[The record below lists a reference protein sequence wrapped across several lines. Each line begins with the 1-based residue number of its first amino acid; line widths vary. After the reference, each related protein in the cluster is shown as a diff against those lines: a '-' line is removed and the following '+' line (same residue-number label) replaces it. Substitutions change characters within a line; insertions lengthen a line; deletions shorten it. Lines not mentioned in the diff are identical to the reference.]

1 MDQTEPLGPQPAL
14 LDSPKTRLAKEIT
27 DPTLL
32 VLPLVATAFCILR
45 FLNLIAHEP
54 YWVYVAVVAGAAC
67 VRLAVAAF
75 WPVPEG
81 TRQRVANI
89 GVSLGVI
96 AMVAYCTGW
105 GPILSI
111 GFIFGAAT
119 ALEMFG
125 SPATRPCLVLT
136 ATFMLLGQI
145 AIIVHLAPSLIR
157 QPVVEGVAVLGLLG
171 ALLVIELLGRATASQ
186 ERLAEQLRRSER
198 RFAALVNRSS
208 DIVLVVSPDG
218 FIQFASPA
226 FEAILGYPIELAQ
239 NVHGGELIHPDD
251 SVAVRLALEAAESS
265 GSTIH
270 QEFRLRRSDGGFLWF
285 EAALTNLTA
294 DPDVGGI
301 VANMRDITR
310 RKDAEDRLAHA
321 ALHDYLTGLPN
332 RSLIHNRIEQ
342 MQARAKRQR
351 TPTAVLF
358 IDLDD
363 FKDVNDT
370 LGHEAGDQLLAGV
383 AARLST
389 ALREGD
395 TVGRL
400 GGDEFIVLVE
410 DASLIS
416 GEMVAERIRSILA
429 MPFQIEAFTV
439 PLHIT
444 ASIGIAEGERA
455 TPGDLLRDADIA
467 LYRAK
472 AEGKDRWVTF
482 VDSMHQAVTSHRDL
496 EIDLK
501 RALEEG
507 QFFLVYQPTIDLMS
521 GMFNGVEALLRWQH
535 PKRGVVGPNDFIV
548 ALERTGLIVP
558 VGEWVLREACEQSVK
573 WNREGYEMSV
583 SVNVSAVQLE
593 RDRVIDDVHRVLEA
607 TGIDPSS
614 LILELTESA
623 LMQDVDATLTRLKLL
638 KALGVRLAID
648 DFGTGYSSLSHLRQL
663 PIDVLKID
671 QSFVSGM
678 ADSTESAAIVHT
690 LIQLGKV
697 LGLTTVAEG
706 VESNEQ
712 REFLKAEGV
721 NIGQGYLFSKPLG
734 VSEVEEL
741 FRVRF
746 VKSRPAGILS

>member
-1 MDQTEPLGPQPAL
+1 
-14 LDSPKTRLAKEIT
+14 
-27 DPTLL
+27 
-32 VLPLVATAFCILR
+32 
-45 FLNLIAHEP
+45 
-54 YWVYVAVVAGAAC
+54 
-67 VRLAVAAF
+67 
-75 WPVPEG
+75 
-81 TRQRVANI
+81 
-89 GVSLGVI
+89 
-96 AMVAYCTGW
+96 
-105 GPILSI
+105 
-111 GFIFGAAT
+111 
-119 ALEMFG
+119 
-125 SPATRPCLVLT
+125 
-136 ATFMLLGQI
+136 
-145 AIIVHLAPSLIR
+145 
-157 QPVVEGVAVLGLLG
+157 
-171 ALLVIELLGRATASQ
+171 VIELLGRATASQ

-746 VKSRPAGILS
+746 VKSRPAGILAARADRLRGVVEVFHRAGGTQKLRTTAQRLRYAI

>member
-1 MDQTEPLGPQPAL
+1 
-14 LDSPKTRLAKEIT
+14 
-27 DPTLL
+27 
-32 VLPLVATAFCILR
+32 
-45 FLNLIAHEP
+45 
-54 YWVYVAVVAGAAC
+54 
-67 VRLAVAAF
+67 
-75 WPVPEG
+75 
-81 TRQRVANI
+81 
-89 GVSLGVI
+89 
-96 AMVAYCTGW
+96 
-105 GPILSI
+105 
-111 GFIFGAAT
+111 
-119 ALEMFG
+119 
-125 SPATRPCLVLT
+125 
-136 ATFMLLGQI
+136 
-145 AIIVHLAPSLIR
+145 
-157 QPVVEGVAVLGLLG
+157 
-171 ALLVIELLGRATASQ
+171 
-186 ERLAEQLRRSER
+186 
-198 RFAALVNRSS
+198 
-208 DIVLVVSPDG
+208 VLVVSPDG

-226 FEAILGYPIELAQ
+226 FEAVLGYPIALAQ
-239 NVHGGELIHPDD
+239 SVHGAELIHPDD
-251 SVAVRLALEAAESS
+251 SMPVRLALEAAESS
-265 GSTIH
+265 GSTTH
-270 QEFRLRRSDGGFLWF
+270 QEFRLRRLDGDYLWF

-321 ALHDYLTGLPN
+321 ALHDSLTGLPN

-410 DASLIS
+410 DASLVS

-429 MPFQIEAFTV
+429 KPFQIEACDV
-439 PLHIT
+439 PLHMT

-455 TPGDLLRDADIA
+455 LPGDLLRDADIA

-507 QFFLVYQPTIDLMS
+507 QFFLEYQPTIDLMS
-521 GMFNGVEALLRWQH
+521 GMFNGVEALLRWRH
-535 PKRGVVGPNDFIV
+535 PKRGVVGPNDFIFE
-548 ALERTGLIVP
+548 LERTGLIVP
-558 VGEWVLREACEQSVK
+558 VGEWVLREACEQSMK
-573 WNREGYEMSV
+573 WNRKDYEMSV

-593 RDRVIDDVHRVLEA
+593 RDRVIDDVHRVLET

-614 LILELTESA
+614 LILELTETA

-678 ADSTESAAIVHT
+678 ADSAESAAIVHT

-706 VESNEQ
+706 VRVMNNE
-712 REFLKAEGV
+712 
-721 NIGQGYLFSKPLG
+721 NC
-734 VSEVEEL
+734 
-741 FRVRF
+741 
-746 VKSRPAGILS
+746 SRPRVSISARDICSPNPLECQGLKSFCESDPTSLDLLGF

>member
-1 MDQTEPLGPQPAL
+1 M
-14 LDSPKTRLAKEIT
+14 
-27 DPTLL
+27 
-32 VLPLVATAFCILR
+32 
-45 FLNLIAHEP
+45 
-54 YWVYVAVVAGAAC
+54 
-67 VRLAVAAF
+67 
-75 WPVPEG
+75 
-81 TRQRVANI
+81 
-89 GVSLGVI
+89 
-96 AMVAYCTGW
+96 
-105 GPILSI
+105 
-111 GFIFGAAT
+111 
-119 ALEMFG
+119 
-125 SPATRPCLVLT
+125 
-136 ATFMLLGQI
+136 
-145 AIIVHLAPSLIR
+145 
-157 QPVVEGVAVLGLLG
+157 
-171 ALLVIELLGRATASQ
+171 
-186 ERLAEQLRRSER
+186 
-198 RFAALVNRSS
+198 
-208 DIVLVVSPDG
+208 
-218 FIQFASPA
+218 
-226 FEAILGYPIELAQ
+226 
-239 NVHGGELIHPDD
+239 
-251 SVAVRLALEAAESS
+251 
-265 GSTIH
+265 
-270 QEFRLRRSDGGFLWF
+270 
-285 EAALTNLTA
+285 
-294 DPDVGGI
+294 
-301 VANMRDITR
+301 ANMRDITR

-548 ALERTGLIVP
+548 ALE
-558 VGEWVLREACEQSVK
+558 E
-573 WNREGYEMSV
+573 
-583 SVNVSAVQLE
+583 
-593 RDRVIDDVHRVLEA
+593 
-607 TGIDPSS
+607 
-614 LILELTESA
+614 
-623 LMQDVDATLTRLKLL
+623 
-638 KALGVRLAID
+638 
-648 DFGTGYSSLSHLRQL
+648 
-663 PIDVLKID
+663 
-671 QSFVSGM
+671 
-678 ADSTESAAIVHT
+678 
-690 LIQLGKV
+690 
-697 LGLTTVAEG
+697 
-706 VESNEQ
+706 
-712 REFLKAEGV
+712 
-721 NIGQGYLFSKPLG
+721 
-734 VSEVEEL
+734 
-741 FRVRF
+741 
-746 VKSRPAGILS
+746 PA